1 MYKYIQPLFVIS
13 QSKNNIYAI
22 LIYTYTRDY
31 ANFVPRKS
39 NIEYKRKRVINN
51 IYLFSVKIVILYS
64 WKNFK
69 INADR
74 RITNGIMYT
83 MWKNK

>member
-31 ANFVPRKS
+31 ANFIPRKS
-39 NIEYKRKRVINN
+39 NIERKRVINN
-51 IYLFSVKIVILYS
+51 IYLFSVKILILYS

-69 INADR
+69 INPDR
-74 RITNGIMYT
+74 RITNGTMYT